1 MDLREIHHDDDKDD
15 EDKVEA
21 DSASDIYFDALD
33 SFIES
38 DDDGEIFFDLPPSLH
53 LESAS
58 TPLDVLPSSA
68 STLRRRRQPP
78 PEGTDPAP
86 KANLDSPADR
96 QPKIELNMKR
106 RVLGSD
112 TPASSAITSD
122 QVSAGRRDGRPGVS
136 RESGATSRARD
147 NEVAAADAGSVPP
160 WCILEFSADLVIK
173 AVFFQMTL
181 LVSFVKTT
189 FWLFH
194 CSFLCVTDPLGTLY
208 RARDG
213 AKARVSEACKSL
225 YENILPLMFGR
236 LIRQRETW
244 KLVVMLTWG
253 FFWSLYVCLLL
264 FGILA
269 ASFLGASLIMRRVVE
284 EPIQMTEELS
294 FDYTKTSPEAL
305 VPIVPCVGCLVS
317 SKEFS
322 IVTHEFRRLAPPNQK
337 LQLTISLTLPES
349 DYNRNLGVFQV
360 RVELLTI
367 NGNITSSSRQPC
379 ILRFKSSHIRFVET
393 FLKSMFLLAGYSSE
407 TQVLSLRMRG
417 LTEGTKP
424 TICVRVTLEQRAEF
438 RPGAGIPEIYSAS
451 MKLEVELPF
460 FKRMIWNW
468 RKTVF
473 IWTSMMLFIMQL
485 LILLVCCRPVI
496 FPRGR
501 SNGGTPR
508 RP

>member
-38 DDDGEIFFDLPPSLH
+38 DDDGEIFFDLPPSLL

-58 TPLDVLPSSA
+58 TPLDVSPSSA
-68 STLRRRRQPP
+68 STLRQRRQPP

-96 QPKIELNMKR
+96 QPMIELNMKR
-106 RVLGSD
+106 RVSD

-122 QVSAGRRDGRPGVS
+122 QVSARGRDGRPGVS
-136 RESGATSRARD
+136 KESGATSRARD
-147 NEVAAADAGSVPP
+147 SEVAAADAGSVPP
-160 WCILEFSADLVIK
+160 RCILEFSADLVIK

-225 YENILPLMFGR
+225 YEKVLPLMFGR

-244 KLVVMLTWG
+244 KLVVMLAWG

-294 FDYTKTSPEAL
+294 FDYTKTSPEAF

-360 RVELLTI
+360 
-367 NGNITSSSRQPC
+367 C
-379 ILRFKSSHIRFVET
+379 ILNNGGICLRNWMFFSHSRDVSYVMSANFILFFRFWFKMRLLQNMRSEVPKRREAT
-393 FLKSMFLLAGYSSE
+393 FDFEAIL
-407 TQVLSLRMRG
+407 
-417 LTEGTKP
+417 
-424 TICVRVTLEQRAEF
+424 
-438 RPGAGIPEIYSAS
+438 
-451 MKLEVELPF
+451 
-460 FKRMIWNW
+460 
-468 RKTVF
+468 
-473 IWTSMMLFIMQL
+473 MMLIS
-485 LILLVCCRPVI
+485 IA
-496 FPRGR
+496 
-501 SNGGTPR
+501 
-508 RP
+508 